1 MPPKK
6 TTKKGAE
13 IAPGLINFYD
23 KLPPEMIPKFDNPN
37 KHLHEMTIPFR
48 ACVVGPSGSGK
59 TSWLC
64 NLLHLFSQGTKGTF
78 ASISIVTANS
88 DEPLYNYLRKLD
100 DGIKVYEGIGNT
112 PKLDKFDKGSKD
124 QPLSHVVIWDDLV
137 LSKHL
142 DIVCNYYIRAR
153 KQHVSCVFI
162 SQSYYGIPLM
172 IRRNT
177 NYLVL
182 LKLQGSRDINSIMR
196 ECALGLTKEQLIGLY
211 EYATQQHMSPLII
224 DFNETPDK
232 RFRKGFT
239 QLLDARQFGSM
250 HHQYP
255 SPLRMDD
262 SSSSDSESD
271 EEHRGY
277 GARR

>member
-6 TTKKGAE
+6 HNTKPVKGAE
-13 IAPGLINFYD
+13 VAPGMINFYD
-23 KLPPEMIPKFDNPN
+23 KLPPDMIPKFDNPN
-37 KHLHEMTIPFR
+37 KHLHEMTVPFR

-78 ASISIVTANS
+78 ASISIVTANA

-100 DGIKVYEGIGNT
+100 DGIKVYEGIQNT
-112 PKLDKFDKGSKD
+112 PKLDKYDKGSKE
-124 QPLSHVVIWDDLV
+124 QPLNHIIIWDDLT

-142 DIVCNYYIRAR
+142 DVVCNYYIRAR

-162 SQSYYGIPLM
+162 SQAYYSIPII
-172 IRRNT
+172 IRKNT

-182 LKLQGSRDINSIMR
+182 LKLQGTTDINSILR
-196 ECALGLTKEQLIGLY
+196 ECGLGLTREQLVAMY
-211 EYATQQHMSPLII
+211 QFATDKHMSPLII
-224 DFNETPDK
+224 DFNETPEK

-239 QLLDARQFGSM
+239 QILDPRQFIHTAHALAQRCPPSYY
-250 HHQYP
+250 HQNEN
-255 SPLRMDD
+255 
-262 SSSSDSESD
+262 SSSDD
-271 EEHRGY
+271 EY
-277 GARR
+277 